1 MNSFTTI
8 EEINLEGFQIVKS
21 EMFSHLPRKSGAS
34 CTIGPTKIS
43 FSHAALTM
51 LNNCEFIRLEVNP
64 TTKCI
69 LVVPVPSSDKQRIRW
84 IKGQKDF
91 VIRSM
96 ESKAFGT
103 ELYRSWKLDSNF
115 NYRVGGK
122 LVSANKKIM
131 LLFDFSEPE
140 QWPVK
145 KGEGTPT

>member
-8 EEINLEGFQIVKS
+8 EEVNMEGFQIVKA
-21 EMFSHLPRKSGAS
+21 EMFSHMPRKNEAS

-69 LVVPVPSSDKQRIRW
+69 LVVPVSSNDKNCIRW

-103 ELYRSWKLDSNF
+103 ELYRTWKLDPHLS
-115 NYRVGGK
+115 YRVVGK
-122 LVSANKKIM
+122 LVATNKKVM
-131 LLFDFSEPE
+131 LLFDFSAPE
-140 QWPVK
+140 HWPVK
-145 KGEGTPT
+145 KGQGTSA